1 VDYSYGGTVSYS
13 GGDATV
19 PVTSSWN
26 AWYISCPSQTTCIS
40 LTSSSAISFSG
51 YGGSGSGGNQ
61 IIQVLAQSGSSQ
73 VGSTVQVT
81 LTAGSWNTYTVT
93 ASQLGVAGKSISGIQ
108 IQAYDSVKQSSV
120 SFKNVQ
126 ISNAACS
133 SAAETVGNTAQM
145 SFSELSVG
153 MIAGIVAGALVVI
166 GIVIAIIVV
175 KKKRA
180 QREEMV

>member
-1 VDYSYGGTVSYS
+1 
-13 GGDATV
+13 
-19 PVTSSWN
+19 
-26 AWYISCPSQTTCIS
+26 
-40 LTSSSAISFSG
+40 
-51 YGGSGSGGNQ
+51 
-61 IIQVLAQSGSSQ
+61 

-81 LTAGSWNTYTVT
+81 LTESEWVQFTVT

-108 IQAYDSVKQSSV
+108 IQADSSSVKQSSV
-120 SFKNVQ
+120 SFKTVQ
-126 ISNAACS
+126 FSNAACT

-145 SFSELSVG
+145 SFNELSIG